1 MSRQYQ
7 DSFKSRS
14 NHELAP
20 VFHAMICKKDNLRL
34 VAGACRTDR
43 LHSVR
48 VACQYKEILEN
59 GREMCGFFATEG
71 LSYSFNKR
79 WHRTDPA
86 GEAGNYSTWKL
97 FLTSMGQIAK
107 GICWIIRNYLE
118 RQERIR
124 MRARSRH
131 GTTQKPALQ
140 SQRREIPQIDRS
152 RQRWSIKVD
161 GAGHIGIQVSAH
173 SLASS

>member
-1 MSRQYQ
+1 VSKQYQ
-7 DSFKSRS
+7 DLLKSRS

-20 VFHAMICKKDNLRL
+20 VLHGTICKKDNLRL

-79 WHRTDPA
+79 SRRVGPA
-86 GEAGNYSTWKL
+86 GEARNYSRQEL
-97 FLTSMGQIAK
+97 ILTSMGQIAK
-107 GICWIIRNYLE
+107 GIY
-118 RQERIR
+118 
-124 MRARSRH
+124 
-131 GTTQKPALQ
+131 
-140 SQRREIPQIDRS
+140 
-152 RQRWSIKVD
+152 
-161 GAGHIGIQVSAH
+161 GIYPEFS
-173 SLASS
+173 